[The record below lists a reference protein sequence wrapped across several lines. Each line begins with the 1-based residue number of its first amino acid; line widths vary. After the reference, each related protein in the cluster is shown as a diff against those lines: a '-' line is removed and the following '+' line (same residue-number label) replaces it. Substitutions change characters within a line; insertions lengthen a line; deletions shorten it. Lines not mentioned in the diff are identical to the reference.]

1 VSECACVCV
10 CVCLFLCFFVCVSG
24 ATFQSAPQEMPP
36 PAEPAEPAPKKQGG
50 GFLAAIGLGGGGEAT
65 RRTWVS
71 IDLVLFGRGGARGG
85 AGRKGVC
92 VCVCVCVEEGGG
104 ERERERGERGALRES

>member
-1 VSECACVCV
+1 MCVCV
-10 CVCLFLCFFVCVSG
+10 FVFVFLRLCVRGHIPKRTSG
-24 ATFQSAPQEMPP
+24 DATTCRACRACAQKAR
-36 PAEPAEPAPKKQGG
+36 GG
-50 GFLAAIGLGGGGEAT
+50 LPGGNWPGGGGEAT